1 MQGFIS
7 DYTKLSVGLAYGTG
21 TADREGAVLDM
32 KGWDGVLMIVQF
44 AEIAVGGTNSIKAQQ
59 DSAVGM
65 GTAADLEGTKQ
76 IITDDMDGKVAYID
90 LYQPRERYVRV
101 YVDKDTS
108 NVCAETVTYLQYKG
122 ALNPTAAMGTGVS
135 GEQHAS
141 PAEGTA

>member
-1 MQGFIS
+1 MQGFLT

-32 KGWDGVLMIVQF
+32 KGWDGVLMIVQLGT
-44 AEIAVGGTNSIKAQQ
+44 IATGGTNSVKAQQ
-59 DSAVGM
+59 
-65 GTAADLEGTKQ
+65 GTLSNGTDMADLLGTKQ
-76 IITDDMDGKVAYID
+76 VIADDDDGEVVFID
-90 LYQPRERYVRV
+90 LYQPREQYVRV

-108 NVCAETVTYLQYKG
+108 NACAETVTYLQYKG
-122 ALNPTAAMGTGVS
+122 LSNPPTAMGSGVN

>member
-1 MQGFIS
+1 MQGFLT

-44 AEIAVGGTNSIKAQQ
+44 AAIANGGTNSIKAQQ
-59 DSAVGM
+59 
-65 GTAADLEGTKQ
+65 GTLSNGTDMADLAGTKQ
-76 IITDDMDGKVAYID
+76 VITDDLDSTIAYID
-90 LYQPRERYVRV
+90 VYQPREQYVRV

-108 NVCAETVTYLQYKG
+108 NACAETVTYLQYKG
-122 ALNPTAAMGTGVS
+122 QFGPAVQGTSVI